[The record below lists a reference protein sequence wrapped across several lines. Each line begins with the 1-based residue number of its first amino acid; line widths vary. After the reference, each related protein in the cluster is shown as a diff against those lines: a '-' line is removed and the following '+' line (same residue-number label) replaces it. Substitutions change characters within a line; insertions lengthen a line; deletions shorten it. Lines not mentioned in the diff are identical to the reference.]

1 MAISMAMF
9 IAMNSASIAELK
21 AHSPRII
28 RSVEAG
34 EPFLITRRN
43 KPVAQ
48 ILPCRTSPLNRT
60 QVGFDAKVR
69 ILGSLTEPA
78 LDPDEWGDLSF

>member
-1 MAISMAMF
+1 MAIF
-9 IAMNSASIAELK
+9 LNIVNTASIAYLK

-34 EPFLITRRN
+34 EPYLVTRRN

-48 ILPCRTSPLNRT
+48 ILPCPDSVMNKT
-60 QVGFDAKVR
+60 QVGFDPKVR

-78 LDPDEWGDLSF
+78 LDSHEWGDLSF

>member
-1 MAISMAMF
+1 MTILMTMDTT
-9 IAMNSASIAELK
+9 SIAELK

-34 EPFLITRRN
+34 KPCLVTRRN

-48 ILPCRTSPLNRT
+48 ILPCREYPENRT
-60 QVGFDAKVR
+60 KLGFDAKVR
-69 ILGSLTEPA
+69 VIGSLTEPA
-78 LDPDEWGDLSF
+78 LNASEWGDLSF

>member
-1 MAISMAMF
+1 
-9 IAMNSASIAELK
+9 MNVASIAELK
-21 AHSPRII
+21 NNSPRII

-34 EPFLITRRN
+34 EPFLVTRRN

-48 ILPCRTSPLNRT
+48 ILPCRESLLNRT

-78 LDPDEWGDLSF
+78 LDSAEWGDLSF

>member
-1 MAISMAMF
+1 MAIF
-9 IAMNSASIAELK
+9 IDMNTTSIAELK
-21 AHSPRII
+21 SHSPRII

-34 EPFLITRRN
+34 EPYLVTRRN

-48 ILPCRTSPLNRT
+48 ILPCRASPLNRT
-60 QVGFDAKVR
+60 QVGFDEKVL

-78 LDPDEWGDLSF
+78 LDSGEWGDLSF

>member
-1 MAISMAMF
+1 MTIQITIV
-9 IAMNSASIAELK
+9 IAMNTASIAELK

-34 EPFLITRRN
+34 EPCLVTRRN

-48 ILPCRTSPLNRT
+48 LLPCRESPLNRT

-78 LDPDEWGDLSF
+78 LNPGEWGDLAF